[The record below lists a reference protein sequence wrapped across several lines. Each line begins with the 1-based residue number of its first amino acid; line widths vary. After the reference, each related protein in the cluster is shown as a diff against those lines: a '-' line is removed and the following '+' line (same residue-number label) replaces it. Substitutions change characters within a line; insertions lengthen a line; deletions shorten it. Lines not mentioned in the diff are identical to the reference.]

1 MKRRIVNYFRQ
12 FKEPIMKKEL
22 RRFLLEGLLLSTLF
36 AAMLG
41 ALRFLVVFTPFAF
54 LSLFV
59 FVIYYMFLMKRLRGS
74 FYVYHV
80 WYSILAVLF
89 LLIGDYIMGVSSD
102 MITLLYSKQPLSIH
116 ILNPIHQYTF
126 LFYWAFDAFQ
136 IAINLLSI
144 FIYGIIIYLTYQR
157 MK

>member
-59 FVIYYMFLMKRLRGS
+59 FVIYYMLLIKRLR
-74 FYVYHV
+74 
-80 WYSILAVLF
+80 
-89 LLIGDYIMGVSSD
+89 
-102 MITLLYSKQPLSIH
+102 
-116 ILNPIHQYTF
+116 
-126 LFYWAFDAFQ
+126 
-136 IAINLLSI
+136 
-144 FIYGIIIYLTYQR
+144 
-157 MK
+157 

>member
-1 MKRRIVNYFRQ
+1 
-12 FKEPIMKKEL
+12 MKKEL
-22 RRFLLEGLLLSTLF
+22 RDFFLKDYCF
-36 AAMLG
+36 
-41 ALRFLVVFTPFAF
+41 LRFCGNAWGVKVFSCFTPFAF

-59 FVIYYMFLMKRLRGS
+59 FVIYYMLLIKRLRGS
-74 FYVYHV
+74 FYVYRLV
-80 WYSILAVLF
+80 FNLAVFFINRGL
-89 LLIGDYIMGVSSD
+89 YNGVSSD

-136 IAINLLSI
+136 IATNLLSI